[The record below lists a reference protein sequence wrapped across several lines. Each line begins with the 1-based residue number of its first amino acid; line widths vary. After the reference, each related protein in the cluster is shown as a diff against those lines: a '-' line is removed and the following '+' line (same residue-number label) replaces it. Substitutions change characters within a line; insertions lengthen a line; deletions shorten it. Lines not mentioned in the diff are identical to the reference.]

1 MKPVKMIIYALGGLL
16 ILSVVFFLFSFAY
29 TSLETISAQNIQSRL
44 TAVQKNANQKKKEY
58 EEWMNFEKNYKKFK
72 DNYLMKSE
80 RFDYFKQELQ
90 TILRKNGVAFAPLKY
105 SIETIFPDVVK
116 ISVRLELNGAYENIK
131 RFILEM
137 ENKKEMIL
145 FKKIELS
152 KKKTGQNVEGEF
164 VMEVY
169 FVR

>member
-1 MKPVKMIIYALGGLL
+1 MKPVKIIIHALGGVL

-44 TAVQKNANQKKKEY
+44 TDVQNKAKEKKKDY

-80 RFDYFKQELQ
+80 QFDQFKHELQ
-90 TILRKNGVAFAPLKY
+90 TILRKNGVEFAPLKY
-105 SIETIFPDVVK
+105 SIETIFSDVVK
-116 ISVRLELNGAYENIK
+116 ISVRFELSGAYENIK
-131 RFILEM
+131 RFIHEM

-145 FKKIELS
+145 FKKIELN
-152 KKKTGQNVEGEF
+152 KKRTGQTVEGEF

>member
-1 MKPVKMIIYALGGLL
+1 MKPVKMIIYALVGLL
-16 ILSVVFFLFSFAY
+16 LLSVVFFLFSFAY

-44 TAVQKNANQKKKEY
+44 TGVQKNANQKKKEY

-80 RFDYFKQELQ
+80 RFDFFKQELQ
-90 TILRKNGVAFAPLKY
+90 TILRKNGVESAPLKY

-116 ISVRLELNGAYENIK
+116 ISVKFELSGAYENIK
-131 RFILEM
+131 RFIHEM

-145 FKKIELS
+145 FKKVELN
-152 KKKTGQNVEGEF
+152 KKKTGQTVEGEF